1 LFVTWLPL
9 LSDIESPSLWQKS
22 ALYNLKNVYL
32 LRCNQGTVADLT
44 SAVWRANYDTL
55 DRCIADQIVIDA
67 VASRAG
73 KVDEFVVF

>member
-1 LFVTWLPL
+1 
-9 LSDIESPSLWQKS
+9 
-22 ALYNLKNVYL
+22 
-32 LRCNQGTVADLT
+32 
-44 SAVWRANYDTL
+44 VWKANYDTL